1 MLANDAEFLLEVN
14 GMCSV
19 VNTNNYTY
27 FLNSAFI
34 LDCENK
40 YLEGEKGN
48 LRDIYMYQ
56 NGCTFSYNSI
66 RLIFLQNI
74 FKKIPDAVLFILQN
88 FYQESFLH
96 EFHIHCFLI

>member
-1 MLANDAEFLLEVN
+1 
-14 GMCSV
+14 
-19 VNTNNYTY
+19 
-27 FLNSAFI
+27 
-34 LDCENK
+34 
-40 YLEGEKGN
+40 
-48 LRDIYMYQ
+48 MYQ

-96 EFHIHCFLI
+96 EFHIHCFHNRLFRMRGKNKESMAVESIIIA